1 MRKEMIKRY
10 EIVGFNE
17 SKRKITEHITKF
29 GGCPIF
35 LHEQQW
41 PISTGW
47 ENRKMMFVGQIV
59 IEKGMLGNE
68 KGIIAYIFITHP
80 GSYNDIFFDLDVAE
94 WGGGEN
100 KVIIQN
106 FDDLKGAK
114 PYSQEGPT
122 LFNEKDEMCEYVP
135 ILEEG
140 FDVDYLTNEEFR
152 KLTNEQQK
160 EYFTLI
166 DKNKIGG
173 HTKLFSKRRLAR
185 RGMDFTTSE
194 ITAGNNALD
203 ISYSYDVYGQL
214 WEERRNGTSVC
225 YAYDKAGNQIRKNDA
240 KGTTLYR
247 FNGKNQLTEAENHDG
262 KNQFTYDR
270 QGGIVEEK
278 NSWVL

>member
-1 MRKEMIKRY
+1 MIKRY

-41 PISTGW
+41 PTSTGW

-59 IEKGMLGNE
+59 IQKGMLGNE
-68 KGIIAYIFITHP
+68 KGIIAYIFITHSE
-80 GSYNDIFFDLDVAE
+80 SYNDNFFDPDVAE
-94 WGGGEN
+94 WDRGEN

-106 FDDLKGAK
+106 FDDLKSAK

-173 HTKLFSKRRLAR
+173 TPNFFRRDAWPEGEWILLLQLKCNFLPFILRLGSMPVLYVFISK
-185 RGMDFTTSE
+185 DFTR
-194 ITAGNNALD
+194 AGLFIQN
-203 ISYSYDVYGQL
+203 
-214 WEERRNGTSVC
+214 
-225 YAYDKAGNQIRKNDA
+225 
-240 KGTTLYR
+240 
-247 FNGKNQLTEAENHDG
+247 
-262 KNQFTYDR
+262 
-270 QGGIVEEK
+270 
-278 NSWVL
+278 